1 MVTLF
6 VKTVYK
12 KPERKIC
19 SESRDIDENKIVQ
32 RLGETL
38 GLFRRLAADDAE

>member
-6 VKTVYK
+6 VQNKYK
-12 KPERKIC
+12 KPERNIC

-32 RLGETL
+32 LLGKTF
-38 GLFRRLAADDAE
+38 GIFPRLATE